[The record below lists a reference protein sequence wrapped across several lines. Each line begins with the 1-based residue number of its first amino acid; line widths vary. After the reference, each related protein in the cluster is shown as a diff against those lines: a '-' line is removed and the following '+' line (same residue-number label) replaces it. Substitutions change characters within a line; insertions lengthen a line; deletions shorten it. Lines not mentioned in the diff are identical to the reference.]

1 MRLPEQDNHQTKNS
15 RTDHRSSSSSNMVS
29 SSSSSKSSLSS
40 KPPPVLIPPTTIRR
54 RTVDEVWNDISLTTL
69 HHERLLI
76 PLHHQSYHHHHPASS
91 PSFKGMIL
99 QDFLAGPLN
108 RPRTISPH
116 AFEELPLLPPP
127 LSPTLPQTALSLN
140 SGMEF
145 EYLRPR
151 ADSHSNSS
159 SNGQNAYFIPSAIS
173 GAIDGPPSPTALFS
187 LCSKNRL
194 PENSAVGADRYHRR
208 MIKNRESAA
217 RSRARKQ
224 AYTNELE
231 LEVSRLKQENAK
243 LKKQY
248 EELRSAVAAQQ
259 LKSYNTLQRSSTA
272 PF

>member
-1 MRLPEQDNHQTKNS
+1 MRLLEHDRHHKKNS
-15 RTDHRSSSSSNMVS
+15 RADHKSSSSNIVS

-40 KPPPVLIPPTTIRR
+40 NPSVLIPPTIRR
-54 RTVDEVWNDISLTTL
+54 MTMEEVWNDISLTTL
-69 HHERLLI
+69 HHDRLLK
-76 PLHHQSYHHHHPASS
+76 PLDHQSYHHHHPASS

-116 AFEELPLLPPP
+116 AVEELPLLPPP

-145 EYLRPR
+145 EYLRPH

-159 SNGQNAYFIPSAIS
+159 SNGQNACFIPFAIS

-187 LCSKNRL
+187 FYSKNRL
-194 PENSAVGADRYHRR
+194 PENSAVGADRYCRR

-231 LEVSRLKQENAK
+231 LEVSRLKEENAK

-248 EELRSAVAAQQ
+248 EELRSAMAAQQ
-259 LKSYNTLQRSSTA
+259 LKSNTLQRSSTA

>member
-1 MRLPEQDNHQTKNS
+1 MRLLEHDNHHKKNS
-15 RTDHRSSSSSNMVS
+15 RADHKSSSSNIVS
-29 SSSSSKSSLSS
+29 SSSSSKSSPSS
-40 KPPPVLIPPTTIRR
+40 NPSVLIPPTIRR
-54 RTVDEVWNDISLTTL
+54 RTVEEVWNDISLTTL

-76 PLHHQSYHHHHPASS
+76 PLDHQSYHHHHPASS

-116 AFEELPLLPPP
+116 AVEELPLLPPP

-145 EYLRPR
+145 EYLRPH

-159 SNGQNAYFIPSAIS
+159 SNGQNACFIPFAIS

-187 LCSKNRL
+187 FCSKNRL
-194 PENSAVGADRYHRR
+194 PENSVVGTDRYRRR

-231 LEVSRLKQENAK
+231 LEVSRLKEENAK

-248 EELRSAVAAQQ
+248 EELRSAMAAQQ
-259 LKSYNTLQRSSTA
+259 LKSNTLQRSSTA